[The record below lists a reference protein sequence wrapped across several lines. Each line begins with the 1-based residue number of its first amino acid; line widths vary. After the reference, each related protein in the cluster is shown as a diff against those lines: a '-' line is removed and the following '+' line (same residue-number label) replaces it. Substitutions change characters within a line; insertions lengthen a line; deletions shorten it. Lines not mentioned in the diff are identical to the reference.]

1 MEYHF
6 VGKKLVLVDAAAGLV
21 VDFTPDVLQ

>member
-6 VGKKLVLVDAAAGLV
+6 VGKRLVLVDAAAGLV
-21 VDFTPDVLQ
+21 VDFTNNVLP